1 MSEYQDFFTAR
12 LAENSTVPTLLCGHC
27 QSILPP
33 SRIFENQGE
42 NRYDLPCDIIGLCSA
57 DDCGAV
63 NCCDEAT
70 KKAEKQRAENR
81 IAV

>member
-1 MSEYQDFFTAR
+1 MSEYHDFYIAR

-27 QSILPP
+27 QSILPAK
-33 SRIFENQGE
+33 RIFANAGD
-42 NRYDLPCDIIGLCSA
+42 NRYDLPCDTIGLCSA

-63 NCCDEAT
+63 NCCDEAM
-70 KKAEKQRAENR
+70 RAGDWHHDQNR